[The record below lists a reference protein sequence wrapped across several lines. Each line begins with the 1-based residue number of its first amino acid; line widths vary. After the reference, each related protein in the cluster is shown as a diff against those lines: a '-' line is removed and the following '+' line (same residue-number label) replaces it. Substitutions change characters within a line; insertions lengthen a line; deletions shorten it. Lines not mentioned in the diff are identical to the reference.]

1 MKHILITGG
10 CGFTGTLLTND
21 LIDLGNK
28 VTVVDTQWFGN
39 YLSPRDNLKIIKLDI
54 RKHNELPL
62 KGVDAVIHLANIA
75 NDPGVELNP
84 KLSWEVNVL
93 ATQKLVENSIKN
105 NVKQFI
111 FASSGSVYG
120 IKKEIEV
127 TEDLSLVPISTY
139 NETKMIAERVIK
151 SYENEIIFHSIRPA
165 TVCGFSPR
173 MRLDVSVNMFAFQA
187 LKSKSISVFGGNQ
200 IRPNIHIQDLINVY
214 KHFISKPN
222 LPDGFYNAGFEN
234 LKIIEIAQQVAKIIP
249 SKIVIK
255 ENNEDPRSYRQ
266 NSDKLIATGFKR
278 NFSVKDAIEEIKDKF
293 ENKRFIES
301 DRCYTVKWM
310 KTLNLESKN
319 I

>member
-1 MKHILITGG
+1 MNILITGG
-10 CGFTGTLLTND
+10 CGYTGTLLTSD
-21 LIDLGNK
+21 LINLGHQ

-39 YLSPRDNLKIIKLDI
+39 HLLPNKNLKITKIDI
-54 RKHNELPL
+54 RKY
-62 KGVDAVIHLANIA
+62 DAVPLEGIDTVVHLANIA
-75 NDPGVELNP
+75 NDPSVELNS
-84 KLSWEVNVL
+84 KISWEVNVL
-93 ATQKLVENSIKN
+93 ATQKLIENSIKN
-105 NVKQFI
+105 KVKHFI

-120 IKKEIEV
+120 VKKENEV
-127 TEDLSLVPISTY
+127 TEDLALVPISTY
-139 NETKMIAERVIK
+139 NKTKMIAERVLA
-151 SYENEIIFHSIRPA
+151 SYKNEIRLHCIRPA

-187 LKSKSISVFGGNQ
+187 LKNKIMTVFGGSQ
-200 IRPNIHIQDLINVY
+200 VRPNIHIQDLINVY